1 MAYRLK
7 FSARAL
13 RETGEA
19 QEWYEL
25 QSLGLGAEFMAALE
39 LQLKRLEQ
47 APLLYSEVIPN
58 VRRALLP
65 RFPYGLF
72 YVVRSNFVPI
82 LAVFFTHY
90 NHLGLSGGIKDYS
103 IIGPLQA

>member
-1 MAYRLK
+1 MAFRLK
-7 FSARAL
+7 FSSRPL
-13 RETGEA
+13 REIGEA

-25 QSLGLGAEFMAALE
+25 QSPGLGEEFIAAIE

-47 APLLYSEVIPN
+47 APLLYAEVIPN

-72 YVVRSNFVPI
+72 YAVRSNLIHI
-82 LAVFFTHY
+82 LAVLHDAR
-90 NHLGLSGGIKDYS
+90 NPKRW
-103 IIGPLQA
+103 PKNR

>member
-7 FSARAL
+7 FPTRAL

-25 QSLGLGAEFMAALE
+25 QSPGLGEEFIAAME

-47 APLLYSEVIPN
+47 APLLYAEVIPYI
-58 VRRALLP
+58 RRTLLP

-72 YVVRSNFVPI
+72 YAVRGLVHV
-82 LAVFFTHY
+82 LAVY
-90 NHLGLSGGIKDYS
+90 MMLAIQVV
-103 IIGPLQA
+103 GPNK

>member
-19 QEWYEL
+19 QEWYES
-25 QSLGLGAEFMAALE
+25 QSSGLGDEFIAALE

-47 APLLYSEVIPN
+47 APLLYAEVIPN
-58 VRRALLP
+58 VRRITPAFSIRRVLCSAR
-65 RFPYGLF
+65 RFSTCVGC
-72 YVVRSNFVPI
+72 S
-82 LAVFFTHY
+82 A
-90 NHLGLSGGIKDYS
+90 
-103 IIGPLQA
+103 

>member
-7 FSARAL
+7 FSTRAL

-25 QSLGLGAEFMAALE
+25 QSSGLGEEFVAAME

-47 APLLYSEVIPN
+47 APLLYAEVIPN
-58 VRRALLP
+58 VHRALLP

-72 YVVRSNFVPI
+72 YAVRGDLVHV
-82 LAVFFTHY
+82 LAVLHDAR
-90 NHLGLSGGIKDYS
+90 NPSHWPKNR
-103 IIGPLQA
+103 